1 METKKCFK
9 CGRIL
14 PLEDFYKH
22 PRMADGHLNKCKECT
37 KKDIRH
43 NYMIK
48 SENEGWMEK
57 ERERNRLKYQRL
69 GYKDAHSNHI
79 TRKDFQTDG
88 NISRELRKRGYDT
101 KGKEAHHW
109 NYNNNKSIFLM
120 SRKAHHRLHQ
130 HIVMNRQ
137 DKYCYT
143 DDGVRIESPLQA
155 KKIYENILKCVG
167 LNESI
172 TLIEL

>member
-1 METKKCFK
+1 
-9 CGRIL
+9 
-14 PLEDFYKH
+14 
-22 PRMADGHLNKCKECT
+22 
-37 KKDIRH
+37 
-43 NYMIK
+43 
-48 SENEGWMEK
+48 
-57 ERERNRLKYQRL
+57 
-69 GYKDAHSNHI
+69 
-79 TRKDFQTDG
+79 
-88 NISRELRKRGYDT
+88 
-101 KGKEAHHW
+101 
-109 NYNNNKSIFLM
+109 M

-155 KKIYENILKCVG
+155 KKIYENILKCAG

>member
-9 CGRIL
+9 CGKIL

-22 PRMADGHLNKCKECT
+22 PHMADGHLNKCKECT
-37 KKDIRH
+37 KKDIHH

-57 ERERNRLKYQRL
+57 ERERSRLKYQRL
-69 GYKDAHSNHI
+69 SYKDAHFHHR
-79 TRKDFQTDG
+79 TRKDFQADS
-88 NISRELRKRGYDT
+88 NIARELRKRGYDT

-109 NYNNNKSIFLM
+109 NYNNKKSIFLM